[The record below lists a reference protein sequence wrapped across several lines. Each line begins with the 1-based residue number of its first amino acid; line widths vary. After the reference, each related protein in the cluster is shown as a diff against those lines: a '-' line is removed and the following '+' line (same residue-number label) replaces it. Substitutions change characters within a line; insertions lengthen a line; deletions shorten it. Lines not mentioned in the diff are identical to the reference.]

1 MPGAGGVPIH
11 ETIVN
16 WCERMA
22 PPTQCYG
29 GEREKQQ
36 GKAWVELYVTW
47 SPQGTYLASLH
58 IPGIA
63 LWGGEHFEKQG
74 RFAHSKVKVIEFS
87 PCEVSPTLVLYETVL
102 SFAIHYK
109 MQYLALSD

>member
-87 PCEVSPTLVLYETVL
+87 PCEVSHSWCYVSLFIKHLVYI
-102 SFAIHYK
+102 IHCSVW
-109 MQYLALSD
+109 QQ

>member
-87 PCEVSPTLVLYETVL
+87 PCEVSHTLVL
-102 SFAIHYK
+102 
-109 MQYLALSD
+109 